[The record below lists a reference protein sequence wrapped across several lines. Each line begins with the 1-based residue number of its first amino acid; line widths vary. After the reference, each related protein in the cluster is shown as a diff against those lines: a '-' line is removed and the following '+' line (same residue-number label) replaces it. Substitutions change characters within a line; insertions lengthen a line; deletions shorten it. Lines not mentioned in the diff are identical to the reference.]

1 MAGNGA
7 TEARNQ
13 RHLPSQQQFFLEQSE
28 ERFGGGAF
36 SCSSGAGA
44 VAISVNVC
52 AGTGVMAE
60 LAVSILRQQF
70 FDRET
75 RVLQSYPVPVKRFT
89 GSTCRSLP

>member
-1 MAGNGA
+1 MAGDGA

-36 SCSSGAGA
+36 SCSSGSGA
-44 VAISVNVC
+44 VATSVNVC

-60 LAVSILRQQF
+60 LLSVIAIPGNSFLI
-70 FDRET
+70 
-75 RVLQSYPVPVKRFT
+75 VKRFAVVP
-89 GSTCRSLP
+89 GRILPIYA

>member
-36 SCSSGAGA
+36 SCSSGSGA
-44 VAISVNVC
+44 VATSVNVC

-60 LAVSILRQQF
+60 LAVSILRA
-70 FDRET
+70 
-75 RVLQSYPVPVKRFT
+75 VKRFT
-89 GSTCRSLP
+89 FVPTGTCIKTHKSTPRFSTQIG

>member
-1 MAGNGA
+1 MAGDGA

-36 SCSSGAGA
+36 SCSSGSGA
-44 VAISVNVC
+44 VATSVNVC

-60 LAVSILRQQF
+60 LAVSIAKQF
-70 FDRET
+70 FERKT
-75 RVLQSYPVPVKRFT
+75 FYSRTYR
-89 GSTCRSLP
+89 